1 MSREPSF
8 DELVGE
14 AQGAERERLQRAHE
28 LLLRAGPPPE
38 LPPRLASAAPLAPFR
53 RRRRRALT
61 RGAALLLAAALAV
74 AVAFA
79 AGYAVGNERS
89 PGSAAK
95 PAAILTLRGTRLAP
109 HARATLELWPARAGN
124 WPMTLSVVGLPKLP
138 AHAAYEVYLVRD
150 GRPWAPCGTFV
161 TAGSGPLTVTLNAP
175 YRLRRGD
182 SWVVTRP
189 QAGREPG
196 GTVLRPASA

>member
-14 AQGAERERLQRAHE
+14 TQGAEREQLQRAHE

-38 LPPRLASAAPLAPFR
+38 LTPRLASAPALTPSR
-53 RRRRRALT
+53 RRRRRALI
-61 RGAALLLAAALAV
+61 RGGALLLAAALAV

-79 AGYAVGNERS
+79 AGYTVGNERG
-89 PGSAAK
+89 GSTTK

-124 WPMTLSVVGLPKLP
+124 WPMTLSVVGLPTLP
-138 AHAAYEVYLVRD
+138 AHEAYEVYLVRN

-161 TAGSGPLTVTLNAP
+161 TAGSGPVTVSLNAP

-189 QAGREPG
+189 QAGGGPG
-196 GTVLRPASA
+196 ATVLRPASA